1 MKKGQAMVKEI
12 ASKLSGAQ
20 ITLLGLAAILAVPGA
35 VVAAV
40 TYTPVAIVDTTSGKQ
55 AHVDSGQK
63 LWTYDYYAA
72 LRNNP
77 ANFVHIGANV
87 ISNGNAIILYTVPA
101 GKALILTSANTVYYN
116 GTSGGDNYMYCYNTG
131 SYLFGFENPG
141 VTGQHSIGF
150 GSGPFLHAGAT
161 LACLG
166 ATSSG
171 SITAKV
177 SIQGYL
183 VPDNAVPATNSAE
196 MAQQSVQVG
205 SPTAKR

>member
-1 MKKGQAMVKEI
+1 MVKEL

-35 VVAAV
+35 LVAAV

-55 AHVDSGQK
+55 ARVDSGQK
-63 LWTYDYYAA
+63 LWTFDYYAA

-77 ANFVHIGANV
+77 ANFVHIGASV
-87 ISNGNAIILYTVPA
+87 ISNGNLTILYTVPT

-116 GTSGGDNYMYCYNTG
+116 GTSGGDNYLYCYNKG
-131 SYLFGFENPG
+131 SYLFGFENPA
-141 VTGQHSIGF
+141 VVGQHSVGF

-161 LACLG
+161 IACFG
-166 ATSSG
+166 ATATG
-171 SITAKV
+171 SIAARV

-183 VPDNAVPATNSAE
+183 VPDNAVPATGSAE

-205 SPTAKR
+205 APLAKR